1 MLLVVEVFSIVLQAS
16 ELYMEC
22 VQFNYISLTNIQDKK
37 FRIYKFIY
45 FKSNMVFNKLLKAMV
60 LLKSLK
66 LLKSMAN
73 YNHDTMMQGVSWNEE
88 LMQELHYCEL
98 WACVYCKTP

>member
-45 FKSNMVFNKLLKAMV
+45 IKSNMVFNK
-60 LLKSLK
+60 S
-66 LLKSMAN
+66 
-73 YNHDTMMQGVSWNEE
+73 Y
-88 LMQELHYCEL
+88 
-98 WACVYCKTP
+98 